1 MTKCDK
7 IFVPGNHSWS
17 CPIFV
22 GKPTAYP
29 RGTPYCAHQR
39 DSSVQRERETAR
51 AFHAQDNLHGLN
63 ISKRLSVINEKHIII
78 LQLV

>member
-7 IFVPGNHSWS
+7 IFLPGNHSWPS
-17 CPIFV
+17 PIFV

-39 DSSVQRERETAR
+39 DRSVQRGGKQTCTAR
-51 AFHAQDNLHGLN
+51 AFHAQDNLTWT
-63 ISKRLSVINEKHIII
+63 
-78 LQLV
+78 